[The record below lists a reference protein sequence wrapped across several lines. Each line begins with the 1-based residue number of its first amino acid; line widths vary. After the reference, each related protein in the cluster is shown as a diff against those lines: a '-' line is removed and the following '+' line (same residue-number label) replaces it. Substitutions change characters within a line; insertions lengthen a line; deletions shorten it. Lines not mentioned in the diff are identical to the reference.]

1 MSHRKSRRTDRKP
14 NKKKSTGQGDSEK
27 RGYLSPKIAIT
38 GIVVV
43 SVFAAGNVLFAL
55 SREGVDFGTMILI
68 TFLALVTPGLAAAL
82 VYFVREKLT
91 G

>member
-1 MSHRKSRRTDRKP
+1 MSRKKSHRTDKKR
-14 NKKKSTGQGDSEK
+14 NKKKSPAAGDSEK
-27 RGYLSPKIAIT
+27 RGYLSPKVAIA

-55 SREGVDFGTMILI
+55 YREGVDFGTMILI